1 MEYHQRALCNKSSES
16 KTNLAVALSNMN
28 DEGVVVLVPA
38 LALEALG
45 VVAAAAGAGACL
57 LVGRLGGRSRR
68 RLLGTGRGGP
78 GGGPGGSPG
87 GGPRLEHLQEG
98 LAPAVVA
105 LADGLSVFLSRV
117 VGVRHAAALARDG
130 PLDDGGGG
138 VLVLVIWK
146 ASSYELDPIQKILAN
161 SCD

>member
-1 MEYHQRALCNKSSES
+1 
-16 KTNLAVALSNMN
+16 MN
-28 DEGVVVLVPA
+28 DEGVVVLVPP
-38 LALEALG
+38 LAFEALG
-45 VVAAAAGAGACL
+45 VIAAAGAGACL
-57 LVGRLGGRSRR
+57 LVGRLGGRGRGRR

-78 GGGPGGSPG
+78 GGGPG

-138 VLVLVIWK
+138 VLVLVVCKSI
-146 ASSYELDPIQKILAN
+146 EL
-161 SCD
+161 